1 MKQRQLYLRSI
12 RELFGLRFFIPAYQ
26 RGYRW
31 TNEQVTAL
39 LDDILEFVQRPT
51 EGTDAG
57 SFYCLQPIV
66 VRQGTDDRG
75 TYYEV
80 IDGQQR
86 LTTLY
91 IILKYFQPQLEFLR
105 YGLPELYTLEYETR
119 QQGAYDS
126 KQFLQRLGKEVT
138 QEEADTNIDYHFMY
152 QAYQSV
158 GTWVGSKDN
167 FHQHMIPFL
176 NALALSPS
184 DNDKT
189 KLSNVRIIWYDLG
202 DGSKEESIQ
211 VFTRLNIGK
220 IPLTSAELIKALFL
234 QKRNFDPALLSL
246 KQLQIATEWDQ
257 VEQRLQQDEL
267 WCFLTNENEPL
278 MAGSTRIDLLFSL
291 VKGPDDRRDTLGPFL
306 SYSKELLDEDQ
317 IGRAKYIEE
326 EWLKVKHC
334 YLRLI
339 EWFTDRQL
347 YHYIGFLIQ
356 THDTKKEDYR
366 ALLRELLS
374 TSREKSK
381 TDFLKELEEMIKG
394 RLPQKKTLSE
404 LTYSADRKA
413 IERILLLFN
422 IETLLQEDKSE
433 ARFPGPTHGST
444 RGLLL
449 QENKSEEDKSEA
461 RFPFHLLKGR
471 WNIEHICSVADD
483 ITPSKRIPKNKRGD
497 WAKDLIPLFPDTN
510 QPTHGAKREQDVQQE
525 TGQIIRAKLELAK
538 GTKEYDD
545 ETFDRLYGEVAR
557 WLHEGDQI
565 EEEDK
570 DGLGNLAL
578 LDEQTNKSY
587 KNASFAVK
595 RMTIINLDR
604 RGRFIPIATKNLFL
618 KYYTRSPMS
627 MLYWSSMDAKD
638 YLSAIGEQLK
648 KFYPTDTP
656 VTSDQNDDSK

>member
-1 MKQRQLYLRSI
+1 MHMKQRQLYLRSI

-39 LDDILEFVQRPT
+39 LADILEFVQRPT
-51 EGTDAG
+51 EDTDAE

-91 IILKYFQPQLEFLR
+91 IILKYFQLQPEFLR
-105 YGLPELYTLEYETR
+105 YNLPELYTLEYETR

-126 KQFLQRLGKEVT
+126 NQFLQRLGKEVT

-158 GTWVGSKDN
+158 GTWVGE
-167 FHQHMIPFL
+167 QHYQYMDHFL
-176 NALALSPS
+176 NALILSPS

-202 DGSKEESIQ
+202 EGSKEEAIQ

-257 VEQRLQQDEL
+257 IEQRLQQDEL
-267 WCFLTNENEPL
+267 WYFLTNEPL

-291 VKGPDDRRDTLGPFL
+291 VKGPDNRRDTLGPFL
-306 SYSKELLDEDQ
+306 SYSNSKELRDKDL

-356 THDTKKEDYR
+356 THDSKKEDYR
-366 ALLRELLS
+366 NLLRELRS
-374 TSREKSK
+374 ISEEKSK
-381 TDFLKELEEMIKG
+381 ADFLKELERMIKG
-394 RLPQKKTLSE
+394 RLPSKKRLSE
-404 LTYSADRKA
+404 LTYSTDRKA

-433 ARFPGPTHGST
+433 ARFP
-444 RGLLL
+444 
-449 QENKSEEDKSEA
+449 
-461 RFPFHLLKGR
+461 FHLFKKER

-483 ITPSKRIPKNKRGD
+483 ITPSKRIPKNKRED
-497 WAKDLIPLFPDTN
+497 WAKDLIPLFPNTD
-510 QPTHGAKREQDVQQE
+510 QLAHGAKKGQDVQQE
-525 TGQIIRAKLELAK
+525 KGQSIRAKLNELAK

-545 ETFDRLYGEVAR
+545 ETFDKLYGEVAK

-565 EEEDK
+565 EEENK

-578 LDEQTNKSY
+578 LDERTNKSY
-587 KNASFAVK
+587 KNAFFAVK
-595 RMTIINLDR
+595 RMTIIDLDR

-618 KYYTRSPMS
+618 KYYTRFPMS

-638 YLSAIGEQLK
+638 YLSTIGQQLK

>member
-1 MKQRQLYLRSI
+1 M
-12 RELFGLRFFIPAYQ
+12 
-26 RGYRW
+26 
-31 TNEQVTAL
+31 
-39 LDDILEFVQRPT
+39 
-51 EGTDAG
+51 DAG

-66 VRQGTDDRG
+66 VHQGTDDRG

-105 YGLPELYTLEYETR
+105 YNLPELYTLEYETR

-126 KQFLQRLGKEVT
+126 KQFLQRLGREVT

-158 GTWVGSKDN
+158 RTWVGSKDN
-167 FHQHMIPFL
+167 FHQHMVSFL
-176 NALALSPS
+176 NALVLSPS

-202 DGSKEESIQ
+202 EGSKEESIQ

-257 VEQRLQQDEL
+257 IEQRLQQDEL
-267 WCFLTNENEPL
+267 WCFLTNEPL

-306 SYSKELLDEDQ
+306 SYSKELRDKDL

-356 THDTKKEDYR
+356 THDTSGSYR
-366 ALLRELLS
+366 DLLRELLS
-374 TSREKSK
+374 TSQKMSK
-381 TDFLKELEEMIKG
+381 TDFLKELEGKIKD

-433 ARFPGPTHGST
+433 
-444 RGLLL
+444 
-449 QENKSEEDKSEA
+449 EDKSEEDKSEA
-461 RFPFHLLKGR
+461 RFPFHLFKFKKKR

-483 ITPSKRIPKNKRGD
+483 ITPSKCIPKNKRED
-497 WAKDLIPLFPDTN
+497 WAKDLIPLFPDTD
-510 QPTHGAKREQDVQQE
+510 QLAHGAKKGQDVQQE
-525 TGQIIRAKLELAK
+525 KGQSIQAKLNELA
-538 GTKEYDD
+538 EYDD
-545 ETFDRLYGEVAR
+545 GTFDKLYEEVAR

-565 EEEDK
+565 EEENK

-578 LDEQTNKSY
+578 LDERTNKSY
-587 KNASFAVK
+587 KNAFFAVK
-595 RMTIINLDR
+595 RKTIIDLDR
-604 RGRFIPIATKNLFL
+604 DGHFIPIATKNLFL
-618 KYYTRSPMS
+618 KYYTRFPMS

-638 YLSAIGEQLK
+638 YLCAIERKLAK
-648 KFYPTDTP
+648 YFPLNTLE
-656 VTSDQNDDSK
+656 TSDQNDDSK

>member
-1 MKQRQLYLRSI
+1 MYMKQRQLYLRSI

-39 LDDILEFVQRPT
+39 LDDILEFVQRPAEDT
-51 EGTDAG
+51 EAG

-91 IILKYFQPQLEFLR
+91 IILKYFQLKLEFLG
-105 YGLPELYTLEYETR
+105 YNLPELYTLEYETR

-126 KQFLQRLGKEVT
+126 NQFLQRLGEEMT

-158 GTWVGSKDN
+158 KDWVGAQHN
-167 FHQHMIPFL
+167 FQQHMMPFL
-176 NALALSPS
+176 NALVLSPS

-202 DGSKEESIQ
+202 EGSKEESIQ

-257 VEQRLQQDEL
+257 IEQRLQQDEL

-317 IGRAKYIEE
+317 IDRAKYIEG

-347 YHYIGFLIQ
+347 YHYVGFLIQ
-356 THDTKKEDYR
+356 THDTSGSYR
-366 ALLRELLS
+366 DLLRELLS
-374 TSREKSK
+374 TSQKMSK
-381 TDFLKELEEMIKG
+381 TDFLKELEGMIKD

-422 IETLLQEDKSE
+422 IETLLKED
-433 ARFPGPTHGST
+433 
-444 RGLLL
+444 
-449 QENKSEEDKSEA
+449 KSEEDKSEA
-461 RFPFHLLKGR
+461 RFPFHLFKKGR
-471 WNIEHICSVADD
+471 WNIEHICSVADG
-483 ITPSKRIPKNKRGD
+483 ITPSERIPKNKRVD
-497 WAKDLIPLFPDTN
+497 WANVLIPLVPDTD

-525 TGQIIRAKLELAK
+525 EGKIIRAKLNELAK

-545 ETFDRLYGEVAR
+545 ETFDQLYGEVAR
-557 WLHEGDQI
+557 WFHEGDQI
-565 EEEDK
+565 EEENK

-578 LDEQTNKSY
+578 LDEQTNKRY
-587 KNASFAVK
+587 KNAFFAVK
-595 RMTIINLDR
+595 RMTIIDLDR
-604 RGRFIPIATKNLFL
+604 DGRFIPIATKNLFL

-638 YLSAIGEQLK
+638 YLSTIGEQLK

>member
-1 MKQRQLYLRSI
+1 MHMKQRQLYLRSI

-39 LDDILEFVQRPT
+39 LGDILEFVQRTT
-51 EGTDAG
+51 EDMEAG

-91 IILKYFQPQLEFLR
+91 IILKYFQLKLEFLG
-105 YGLPELYTLEYETR
+105 YNLPELYTLEYETR

-126 KQFLQRLGKEVT
+126 NQFLQRLGEEMT

-158 GTWVGSKDN
+158 KDWVGAQHN
-167 FHQHMIPFL
+167 FQQHMMPFL
-176 NALALSPS
+176 NALVLSPS

-202 DGSKEESIQ
+202 EGSKEESIQ

-257 VEQRLQQDEL
+257 IEQRLQQDEL
-267 WCFLTNENEPL
+267 WDFLTNEPL

-317 IGRAKYIEE
+317 IDRAKYIEG
-326 EWLKVKHC
+326 EWLEVKHC

-356 THDTKKEDYR
+356 THDTSGSSKKEDYR
-366 ALLRELLS
+366 DLLRELLS
-374 TSREKSK
+374 TSQKKSK
-381 TDFLKELEEMIKG
+381 TDFLKELEGMIKD

-433 ARFPGPTHGST
+433 ARFP
-444 RGLLL
+444 
-449 QENKSEEDKSEA
+449 
-461 RFPFHLLKGR
+461 FHLFKKER
-471 WNIEHICSVADD
+471 WNIEHICSVADE
-483 ITPSKRIPKNKRGD
+483 ITPSKRIPKNKRED
-497 WAKDLIPLFPDTN
+497 WAKDLIPLFPNTD
-510 QPTHGAKREQDVQQE
+510 QLAHGAKKGQDVQQE
-525 TGQIIRAKLELAK
+525 KGQSIRAKLNELAK

-545 ETFDRLYGEVAR
+545 GTFDQLYGEVAR

-565 EEEDK
+565 EEENK

-578 LDEQTNKSY
+578 LDERTNKSY
-587 KNASFAVK
+587 KNAFFAVK
-595 RMTIINLDR
+595 RMTIIDLDR

-618 KYYTRSPMS
+618 KYYTRFPMS

-638 YLSAIGEQLK
+638 YLSTIEQQLK

-656 VTSDQNDDSK
+656 VTSDQNDDSE

>member
-1 MKQRQLYLRSI
+1 MHMKQHQLYLRSI
-12 RELFGLRFFIPAYQ
+12 RELLGLRFFIPAYQ

-31 TNEQVTAL
+31 TREQVTAL
-39 LDDILEFVQRPT
+39 LDDILEFVQRAA
-51 EGTDAG
+51 EDTDAG

-91 IILKYFQPQLEFLR
+91 IILKYFQLQPEFLN
-105 YGLPELYTLEYETR
+105 YNISELYTLEYETR
-119 QQGAYDS
+119 KQGAYDS
-126 KQFLQRLGKEVT
+126 KQFLQRLGKEMT

-158 GTWVGSKDN
+158 KDWVGAQHN
-167 FHQHMIPFL
+167 FQQHMVPFL

-234 QKRNFDPALLSL
+234 QKRNFDPTLLSL

-257 VEQRLQQDEL
+257 IEQRLQQDEL
-267 WCFLTNENEPL
+267 WYFLTNEPL

-291 VKGPDDRRDTLGPFL
+291 VKKPDNRRDTLGPFL
-306 SYSKELLDEDQ
+306 SYSEKLRDKDQ
-317 IGRAKYIEE
+317 IGRAKYIED
-326 EWLKVKHC
+326 EWLEVKHC

-366 ALLRELLS
+366 DLLRKLLF
-374 TSREKSK
+374 TSKEKSK
-381 TDFLKELEEMIKG
+381 TDFLTELERMIKK
-394 RLPQKKTLSE
+394 RLSSKKRLSE
-404 LTYSADRKA
+404 LTYSTDRKA
-413 IERILLLFN
+413 IEQILLLFN

-433 ARFPGPTHGST
+433 ARFP
-444 RGLLL
+444 
-449 QENKSEEDKSEA
+449 
-461 RFPFHLLKGR
+461 FHLFKKER

-483 ITPSKRIPKNKRGD
+483 ITPSKRIPKNKRED
-497 WAKDLIPLFPDTN
+497 WAKDLIPLFPNTD
-510 QPTHGAKREQDVQQE
+510 QPIHGAKKGQDVQQE
-525 TGQIIRAKLELAK
+525 KGQSIRAKLNELAK

-545 ETFDRLYGEVAR
+545 GTFDKLYGEVAR

-578 LDEQTNKSY
+578 LDERTNKSY
-587 KNASFAVK
+587 KNAFFAVK
-595 RMTIINLDR
+595 RMTIIDLDR
-604 RGRFIPIATKNLFL
+604 HGRFIPIATKNLFL
-618 KYYTRSPMS
+618 KYYTRFPMS

-638 YLSAIGEQLK
+638 YLSTIGQQLK

>member
-1 MKQRQLYLRSI
+1 MYMKQRQLYLRGI

-39 LDDILEFVQRPT
+39 LDDILEFVQRPA
-51 EGTDAG
+51 EDTDAG

-91 IILKYFQPQLEFLR
+91 IILKYFQPELEFLR
-105 YGLPELYTLEYETR
+105 YNLPELYTLEYETR
-119 QQGAYDS
+119 KQGAYDS

-158 GTWVGSKDN
+158 KDWVGKQHN
-167 FHQHMIPFL
+167 FHQHMVPFL
-176 NALALSPS
+176 NALVLSPS

-202 DGSKEESIQ
+202 EGSKEESIQ

-257 VEQRLQQDEL
+257 IEQRLQQDEL

-291 VKGPDDRRDTLGPFL
+291 VNGPDDRRDTLGPFL

-356 THDTKKEDYR
+356 THDTSGSYR
-366 ALLRELLS
+366 DLLRELLS
-374 TSREKSK
+374 TSQKMSK
-381 TDFLKELEEMIKG
+381 TDFLKELKGKIKD
-394 RLPQKKTLSE
+394 RLPQKKMLSE

-422 IETLLQEDKSE
+422 IETLLKEDKSE
-433 ARFPGPTHGST
+433 
-444 RGLLL
+444 
-449 QENKSEEDKSEA
+449 EDKSEEDKSEA
-461 RFPFHLLKGR
+461 RFPFHLFKKGR

-483 ITPSKRIPKNKRGD
+483 ITPSKRIPKNKRED
-497 WAKDLIPLFPDTN
+497 WAKDLIPLFPDTD
-510 QPTHGAKREQDVQQE
+510 QLAHGAKKGQDVQQE
-525 TGQIIRAKLELAK
+525 KGQSIRAKLNELA
-538 GTKEYDD
+538 EYDD
-545 ETFDRLYGEVAR
+545 GTFDKLYEEVAR

-565 EEEDK
+565 EEENK

-578 LDEQTNKSY
+578 LDERTNKSY
-587 KNASFAVK
+587 KNAFFAVK
-595 RMTIINLDR
+595 RKTIIDLDR
-604 RGRFIPIATKNLFL
+604 DGHFIPIATKNLFL
-618 KYYTRSPMS
+618 KYYTRFPMS

-638 YLSAIGEQLK
+638 YLCAIERKLAK
-648 KFYPTDTP
+648 YFPLNTLE
-656 VTSDQNDDSK
+656 TSDQNDDSK

>member
-1 MKQRQLYLRSI
+1 
-12 RELFGLRFFIPAYQ
+12 
-26 RGYRW
+26 
-31 TNEQVTAL
+31 VTAL

-51 EGTDAG
+51 EDTDAG

-75 TYYEV
+75 IYYEV

-91 IILKYFQPQLEFLR
+91 IILKYFQLKLELLG
-105 YGLPELYTLEYETR
+105 YNLPELYTLEYETR

-126 KQFLQRLGKEVT
+126 NQFLQRLGKEMT

-158 GTWVGSKDN
+158 KDWVGAQHN
-167 FHQHMIPFL
+167 FQQHMMPFL
-176 NALALSPS
+176 NALVLSPS

-202 DGSKEESIQ
+202 EGSKEESIQ

-257 VEQRLQQDEL
+257 IEQRLQQDEL
-267 WCFLTNENEPL
+267 WYFLTNEPLEPL

-306 SYSKELLDEDQ
+306 SYSKELRDEDQ
-317 IGRAKYIEE
+317 IGRAKYIEK
-326 EWLKVKHC
+326 EWLEVKHC

-356 THDTKKEDYR
+356 TYDSKKEDYR
-366 ALLRELLS
+366 DLLRKLLS
-374 TSREKSK
+374 TSQKMSK
-381 TDFLKELEEMIKG
+381 TDFLRELEGMIKD

-404 LTYSADRKA
+404 LTYSTDRKA

-433 ARFPGPTHGST
+433 ARFP
-444 RGLLL
+444 
-449 QENKSEEDKSEA
+449 
-461 RFPFHLLKGR
+461 FHLFKKER

-483 ITPSKRIPKNKRGD
+483 ITPSKRIPKNKRED
-497 WAKDLIPLFPDTN
+497 WAKDLIPLFPDTD
-510 QPTHGAKREQDVQQE
+510 QLPHGEKKGQDVQQE
-525 TGQIIRAKLELAK
+525 KEQSIF
-538 GTKEYDD
+538 TK
-545 ETFDRLYGEVAR
+545 T
-557 WLHEGDQI
+557 
-565 EEEDK
+565 
-570 DGLGNLAL
+570 
-578 LDEQTNKSY
+578 
-587 KNASFAVK
+587 
-595 RMTIINLDR
+595 
-604 RGRFIPIATKNLFL
+604 AT
-618 KYYTRSPMS
+618 
-627 MLYWSSMDAKD
+627 
-638 YLSAIGEQLK
+638 
-648 KFYPTDTP
+648 
-656 VTSDQNDDSK
+656 

>member
-1 MKQRQLYLRSI
+1 MK
-12 RELFGLRFFIPAYQ
+12 
-26 RGYRW
+26 
-31 TNEQVTAL
+31 AL
-39 LDDILEFVQRPT
+39 LYDILEFVQRPT
-51 EGTDAG
+51 EDTDAG

-91 IILKYFQPQLEFLR
+91 IILKYFQPQPEFLR
-105 YGLPELYTLEYETR
+105 YNLPELYTLEYETR

-126 KQFLQRLGKEVT
+126 MQFLQRLGKEVT

-158 GTWVGSKDN
+158 KNWVVDERHN
-167 FHQHMIPFL
+167 FHQHMDPFL
-176 NALALSPS
+176 NALVLSPS
-184 DNDKT
+184 DNDKA

-202 DGSKEESIQ
+202 EGSKEESIQ

-234 QKRNFDPALLSL
+234 QKRNFDPALLPL
-246 KQLQIATEWDQ
+246 KQLKIATEWDQ
-257 VEQRLQQDEL
+257 IEQRLQQDEF
-267 WCFLTNENEPL
+267 WYFLTNEPL

-306 SYSKELLDEDQ
+306 SYSNSKELRDKDQ
-317 IGRAKYIEE
+317 IVRAKYIEK
-326 EWLKVKHC
+326 EWLEVKHC

-356 THDTKKEDYR
+356 TYDTSGASKKEDYR
-366 ALLRELLS
+366 DLLRGLLS
-374 TSREKSK
+374 TSRKMSK
-381 TDFLKELEEMIKG
+381 TDFLKVLEGMIKG
-394 RLPQKKTLSE
+394 RLSQKKTLSE
-404 LTYSADRKA
+404 FTYSADRKA

-433 ARFPGPTHGST
+433 ARFP
-444 RGLLL
+444 
-449 QENKSEEDKSEA
+449 
-461 RFPFHLLKGR
+461 FHLFKKER

-483 ITPSKRIPKNKRGD
+483 ITPSKRIPKNKRGY
-497 WAKDLIPLFPDTN
+497 WAKDLIPLFPDTD
-510 QPTHGAKREQDVQQE
+510 QPSHGAKKGQDVQQE
-525 TGQIIRAKLELAK
+525 KGQSIRAKLNELVR

-545 ETFDRLYGEVAR
+545 GTFDKLYGEVAR

-578 LDEQTNKSY
+578 LDERTNKSY
-587 KNASFAVK
+587 KNAFFAVK
-595 RMTIINLDR
+595 RMTIIDLDR

-618 KYYTRSPMS
+618 KYYTGFPMS
-627 MLYWSSMDAKD
+627 MLYWSSIDAKD
-638 YLSAIGEQLK
+638 YLRAIERKLAK
-648 KFYPTDTP
+648 YFPSNTLE
-656 VTSDQNDDSK
+656 TSNQNDGSE

>member
-1 MKQRQLYLRSI
+1 MHMKQHQLYLRSI

-31 TNEQVTAL
+31 TREQVTAL
-39 LDDILEFVQRPT
+39 LDDILEFVQRAA
-51 EGTDAG
+51 EDTDAG

-91 IILKYFQPQLEFLR
+91 IILKYFQLQPEFLN
-105 YGLPELYTLEYETR
+105 YNISELYTLEYETR
-119 QQGAYDS
+119 KQGAYDS
-126 KQFLQRLGKEVT
+126 KQFLQRLGKEMT

-158 GTWVGSKDN
+158 KDWVGAQHN
-167 FHQHMIPFL
+167 FQQHMVPFL

-184 DNDKT
+184 DN
-189 KLSNVRIIWYDLG
+189 KLSNVRIIWYNLG

-234 QKRNFDPALLSL
+234 QKRNFDPTLLSL

-257 VEQRLQQDEL
+257 IEQRLQQDEL
-267 WCFLTNENEPL
+267 WYFLTNEPL

-291 VKGPDDRRDTLGPFL
+291 VKKPDNRRDTLGPFL
-306 SYSKELLDEDQ
+306 SYSEKLRDKDQ
-317 IGRAKYIEE
+317 IGRAKYIED
-326 EWLKVKHC
+326 EWLEVKHC

-366 ALLRELLS
+366 DLLRKLLF
-374 TSREKSK
+374 TSKEKSK
-381 TDFLKELEEMIKG
+381 TDFLTELERMIKK
-394 RLPQKKTLSE
+394 RLSSKKRLSE
-404 LTYSADRKA
+404 LTYSTDRKA
-413 IERILLLFN
+413 IEQILLLFN

-433 ARFPGPTHGST
+433 ARFP
-444 RGLLL
+444 
-449 QENKSEEDKSEA
+449 
-461 RFPFHLLKGR
+461 FHLFKKER

-483 ITPSKRIPKNKRGD
+483 ITPSKRIPKNKRED
-497 WAKDLIPLFPDTN
+497 WAKDLIPLFPNTD
-510 QPTHGAKREQDVQQE
+510 QPIHGAKKGQDVQQE
-525 TGQIIRAKLELAK
+525 KGQSIRAKLNELAK

-545 ETFDRLYGEVAR
+545 GTFDKLYGEVAR

-578 LDEQTNKSY
+578 LDERTNKSY
-587 KNASFAVK
+587 KNAFFAVK
-595 RMTIINLDR
+595 RMTIIDLDR
-604 RGRFIPIATKNLFL
+604 HGRFIPIATKNLFL
-618 KYYTRSPMS
+618 KYYTRFPMS

-638 YLSAIGEQLK
+638 YLSTIGQQLK

>member
-1 MKQRQLYLRSI
+1 MHMKQRQLYLRSI

-31 TNEQVTAL
+31 TDEQVTAL
-39 LDDILEFVQRPT
+39 LDDILEFVQRTT

-105 YGLPELYTLEYETR
+105 YNLPELYTLEYETR
-119 QQGAYDS
+119 KQGAYDS

-158 GTWVGSKDN
+158 KDWVGAQHN
-167 FHQHMIPFL
+167 FQQHMMPFL
-176 NALALSPS
+176 NALVLSPS

-202 DGSKEESIQ
+202 EGSKEESIQ

-257 VEQRLQQDEL
+257 IEQRLQQDEL
-267 WCFLTNENEPL
+267 WDFLTTNEPLEPL

-306 SYSKELLDEDQ
+306 SYSKELRDKDL

-356 THDTKKEDYR
+356 THDTSGSYR
-366 ALLRELLS
+366 DLLRELLS
-374 TSREKSK
+374 TSQKMSK
-381 TDFLKELEEMIKG
+381 TDFLKELEGKIKD

-433 ARFPGPTHGST
+433 
-444 RGLLL
+444 
-449 QENKSEEDKSEA
+449 EDKSEA
-461 RFPFHLLKGR
+461 RFPFHLFKFKKKR

-483 ITPSKRIPKNKRGD
+483 ITPSKRIPKNKRED
-497 WAKDLIPLFPDTN
+497 WAKDLIPLFPDTD
-510 QPTHGAKREQDVQQE
+510 QLAHGAKKGQDVQQE
-525 TGQIIRAKLELAK
+525 KGQSIQAKLNELA
-538 GTKEYDD
+538 EYDD
-545 ETFDRLYGEVAR
+545 GTFDKLYEEVAR

-565 EEEDK
+565 EEENK

-578 LDEQTNKSY
+578 LDERTNKSY
-587 KNASFAVK
+587 KNAFFAVK
-595 RMTIINLDR
+595 RKTIIDLDR
-604 RGRFIPIATKNLFL
+604 DGHFIPIATKNLFL
-618 KYYTRSPMS
+618 KYYTRFPMS

-638 YLSAIGEQLK
+638 YLCAIERKLAK
-648 KFYPTDTP
+648 YFLLNTLE
-656 VTSDQNDDSK
+656 TSDQNDDSK

>member
-1 MKQRQLYLRSI
+1 MHMKQHQLYLRSI

-31 TNEQVTAL
+31 TREQVTAL
-39 LDDILEFVQRPT
+39 LDDILEFVQRAA
-51 EGTDAG
+51 EDTDAG

-91 IILKYFQPQLEFLR
+91 IILKYFQLQPEFLN
-105 YGLPELYTLEYETR
+105 YNISELYTLEYETR
-119 QQGAYDS
+119 KQGAYDS
-126 KQFLQRLGKEVT
+126 KQFLQRLGKEMT

-158 GTWVGSKDN
+158 KDWVGAQHN
-167 FHQHMIPFL
+167 FQQHMVPFL

-184 DNDKT
+184 DN
-189 KLSNVRIIWYDLG
+189 KLSNVRIIWYNLG
-202 DGSKEESIQ
+202 EGSKEESIQ

-234 QKRNFDPALLSL
+234 QKRNFDPTLLSL

-257 VEQRLQQDEL
+257 IEQRLQQDEL
-267 WCFLTNENEPL
+267 WYFLTNEPL

-291 VKGPDDRRDTLGPFL
+291 VKKPDNRRDTLGPFL
-306 SYSKELLDEDQ
+306 SYSEKLRDKDQ
-317 IGRAKYIEE
+317 IGRAKYIED
-326 EWLKVKHC
+326 EWLEVKHC

-356 THDTKKEDYR
+356 THDTSGSSKKEDYR
-366 ALLRELLS
+366 SLLRELLS
-374 TSREKSK
+374 TSRRMSK
-381 TDFLKELEEMIKG
+381 TDFLKKLEGKIKD
-394 RLPQKKTLSE
+394 RLPQKKMLSE
-404 LTYSADRKA
+404 LTYSTDSKP

-433 ARFPGPTHGST
+433 ARFP
-444 RGLLL
+444 
-449 QENKSEEDKSEA
+449 
-461 RFPFHLLKGR
+461 FHLFKKEH

-483 ITPSKRIPKNKRGD
+483 ITPSKRIPKNKRED
-497 WAKDLIPLFPDTN
+497 WAKDLIPLFPDTD
-510 QPTHGAKREQDVQQE
+510 QPTHGAKKGQDIQQE
-525 TGQIIRAKLELAK
+525 KGQSIRAKLNELVR
-538 GTKEYDD
+538 GTKECDD
-545 ETFDRLYGEVAR
+545 GTFDKLYGEVAK

-570 DGLGNLAL
+570 NGLGNLAL
-578 LDEQTNKSY
+578 LDERTNKSY
-587 KNASFAVK
+587 KNAFFAVK
-595 RMTIINLDR
+595 RMTIIDLDR
-604 RGRFIPIATKNLFL
+604 HGRFIPIATKNLFL
-618 KYYTRSPMS
+618 KYYTRFPMS

-638 YLSAIGEQLK
+638 YLCAIERKLAK
-648 KFYPTDTP
+648 YFPSNTLE
-656 VTSDQNDDSK
+656 TSNQNDDSE

>member
-1 MKQRQLYLRSI
+1 MYMKQRQLYLRGI
-12 RELFGLRFFIPAYQ
+12 RELFGSRFFIPAYQ

-66 VRQGTDDRG
+66 VRQGIDDRG

-105 YGLPELYTLEYETR
+105 YNLPELYTLEYETR
-119 QQGAYDS
+119 KQGAYDS
-126 KQFLQRLGKEVT
+126 NQFLQRLGEEMT

-158 GTWVGSKDN
+158 KDWVGAQHN
-167 FHQHMIPFL
+167 FQQHMMPFL
-176 NALALSPS
+176 NALVLSPS

-202 DGSKEESIQ
+202 EGSKEESIQ

-257 VEQRLQQDEL
+257 IEQRLQQDEF
-267 WCFLTNENEPL
+267 WYFLTNEPL

-291 VKGPDDRRDTLGPFL
+291 VKGADDRRDTLGPFL

-317 IGRAKYIEE
+317 IDRAKYIEG

-356 THDTKKEDYR
+356 THDTSGSYR
-366 ALLRELLS
+366 DLLRELLS
-374 TSREKSK
+374 TSQKMSK
-381 TDFLKELEEMIKG
+381 TDFLKELEGKIKD

-433 ARFPGPTHGST
+433 
-444 RGLLL
+444 
-449 QENKSEEDKSEA
+449 EDKSEEDKSEA
-461 RFPFHLLKGR
+461 RFPFHLFKFKKKR

-483 ITPSKRIPKNKRGD
+483 ITPSKRIPKNKRED
-497 WAKDLIPLFPDTN
+497 WAKDLIPLFPDTD
-510 QPTHGAKREQDVQQE
+510 QLAHGAKKGQDVQQE
-525 TGQIIRAKLELAK
+525 KGQSIQAKLNELA
-538 GTKEYDD
+538 EYDD
-545 ETFDRLYGEVAR
+545 ETFDKLYGEVAR

-587 KNASFAVK
+587 KNAFFAVK
-595 RMTIINLDR
+595 RRTIINRDR
-604 RGRFIPIATKNLFL
+604 QGRFIPIATKNLFL

-627 MLYWSSMDAKD
+627 MLYWSSTDAKN
-638 YLSAIGEQLK
+638 YLCAIERKLAK
-648 KFYPTDTP
+648 YFPSNTLE
-656 VTSDQNDDSK
+656 TSNQNDDSE

>member
-1 MKQRQLYLRSI
+1 MYMKQRQLYLRSI

-31 TNEQVTAL
+31 TDEQVTAL

-51 EGTDAG
+51 EDMDAG

-66 VRQGTDDRG
+66 VHQGTDDRG

-91 IILKYFQPQLEFLR
+91 IILKYFQPQPEFLR
-105 YGLPELYTLEYETR
+105 YNLPELYALEYETR

-126 KQFLQRLGKEVT
+126 KQFLQRLGREVT

-158 GTWVGSKDN
+158 RTWVGSKDN
-167 FHQHMIPFL
+167 FHQHMVSFL
-176 NALALSPS
+176 NALVLSPS

-189 KLSNVRIIWYDLG
+189 KLSNVRIIWYNLG
-202 DGSKEESIQ
+202 EGSKEESIQ

-257 VEQRLQQDEL
+257 IEQRLQQDEL
-267 WCFLTNENEPL
+267 WCFLTNEPL

-306 SYSKELLDEDQ
+306 SYSKELRDKDL

-356 THDTKKEDYR
+356 THDTSGSYR
-366 ALLRELLS
+366 DLLRELLS
-374 TSREKSK
+374 TSQKMSK
-381 TDFLKELEEMIKG
+381 TDFLKELEGKIKD

-433 ARFPGPTHGST
+433 
-444 RGLLL
+444 
-449 QENKSEEDKSEA
+449 EDKSEEDKSEA
-461 RFPFHLLKGR
+461 RFPFHLFKFKKKR

-483 ITPSKRIPKNKRGD
+483 ITPSKCIPKNKRED
-497 WAKDLIPLFPDTN
+497 WAKDLIPLFPDTD
-510 QPTHGAKREQDVQQE
+510 QLAHGAKKGQDVQQE
-525 TGQIIRAKLELAK
+525 KGQSIQAKLNELA
-538 GTKEYDD
+538 EYDD
-545 ETFDRLYGEVAR
+545 GTFDKLYEEVAR

-565 EEEDK
+565 EEENK

-578 LDEQTNKSY
+578 LDERTNKSY
-587 KNASFAVK
+587 KNAFFAVK
-595 RMTIINLDR
+595 RKTIIDLDR
-604 RGRFIPIATKNLFL
+604 DGHFIPIATKNLFL
-618 KYYTRSPMS
+618 KYYTRFPMS

-638 YLSAIGEQLK
+638 YLCAIERKLAK
-648 KFYPTDTP
+648 YFPLNTLE
-656 VTSDQNDDSK
+656 TSDQNDDSK